1 VQRRHQKII
10 EESPAPGMDRPTR
23 QSMCQAAVTLGRAI
37 GYTGAGTV
45 EFLLLPSGEF
55 FFLEVNTRIQVEHPV
70 TEMITGLDLVRMQI
84 DTAEGRPLDL
94 SNLRASGHAIE
105 ARLYAEDPANNFVPS
120 IGRILRWRAPQN
132 VRVECGIEFGTE
144 IGIDYDPMLAKLI
157 AHGRDREDAIRKLRH
172 ALEATRIHGVLTN
185 REFLIRVLDH
195 PDFAEGRADTGW
207 SIPFEADRGE
217 EPLHRT
223 ALNAYRMTRIQAERK
238 TLPHIPAGY
247 RNNPWPQLDDGLR
260 VRVLSCLPGELR
272 AEIDGV
278 QRHFDISEDDR
289 NWWIGNYI
297 FPKVSRYPSSESA
310 GAHETASSPMPGKV
324 LRILVQPG
332 AMVQAG
338 QALVVLE
345 AMKMEQ
351 TVKAHT
357 PGKIAAIL
365 VKVGDVVAP
374 GQSLIEMGE

>member
-1 VQRRHQKII
+1 
-10 EESPAPGMDRPTR
+10 
-23 QSMCQAAVTLGRAI
+23 
-37 GYTGAGTV
+37 
-45 EFLLLPSGEF
+45 
-55 FFLEVNTRIQVEHPV
+55 
-70 TEMITGLDLVRMQI
+70 
-84 DTAEGRPLDL
+84 
-94 SNLRASGHAIE
+94 
-105 ARLYAEDPANNFVPS
+105 
-120 IGRILRWRAPQN
+120 
-132 VRVECGIEFGTE
+132 
-144 IGIDYDPMLAKLI
+144 
-157 AHGRDREDAIRKLRH
+157 
-172 ALEATRIHGVLTN
+172 
-185 REFLIRVLDH
+185 
-195 PDFAEGRADTGW
+195 
-207 SIPFEADRGE
+207 
-217 EPLHRT
+217 
-223 ALNAYRMTRIQAERK
+223 MTRIQAERK